1 MSLVPRRTIELLQFA
16 EQYSNQWRIVAANI
30 GLTTDQVDD
39 LAAALTDAKARFD
52 SQQKGKD
59 SLKAFTAAAKNAES
73 GLRSEISDIVK
84 AIRAYAS
91 NSADP
96 EQVYLLAQ
104 IPSPARP
111 SPRPAPGTPTDFRV
125 SLAQDGAVTL
135 RWKCDNR
142 GTSGVV
148 YSVSRRSGS
157 AGAFTFV
164 GVTGERSFTDDSIPA
179 SAGRVE
185 YRVTA
190 QRGTLSGEPA
200 FFTVAFGGT
209 GTGDAED
216 RTIAAS
222 FVSDGTRTNRKA
234 A

>member
-1 MSLVPRRTIELLQFA
+1 MALVPRRTIELLQFA
-16 EQYSNQWRIVAANI
+16 DQYTNQWRIVAANI
-30 GLTTDQVDD
+30 GLTTEQIDELSAA
-39 LAAALTDAKARFD
+39 LAAAQARFD

-59 SLKAFTAAAKNAES
+59 SLKAATAAAKNAE
-73 GLRSEISDIVK
+73 GDLRTEISDIVK
-84 AIRAYAS
+84 AIRAFAS

-111 SPRPAPGTPTDFRV
+111 APRPAPGTPTDFRV

-135 RWKCDNR
+135 RFKCNNG
-142 GTSGVV
+142 GTGGVV

-200 FFTVAFGGT
+200 FFTVAFGGNAT
-209 GTGDAED
+209 GQAED

-222 FVSDGTRTNRKA
+222 FVSDGTRTGRKA